1 MADRLCAPGLRRLAL
16 ALLLLAPLLA
26 TVGATSS
33 SAQDAL
39 VVTMVTDTAGLGDQ
53 NFNDAVKEGLDR
65 AAADFGVE
73 VRVLESLEAAD
84 YVPNLSE
91 GAAQSDL
98 TVGVGFLLAE
108 AMGIVAQE
116 NPDRRFVLIDAKP
129 LVGNAPQDLDNVISA
144 EFREQEGGFL
154 AGIVAG
160 RTTKTGKVGVLG
172 GMDIPPVER
181 YEVGFR
187 AGVQSVTPDVEVVVT
202 YTGSFGDPALGKE
215 QSLALYNQNADIV
228 FAIAGA
234 TGIGT
239 FEAAKE
245 KGPGFF
251 VVAADKDQS
260 QLGAEQQL
268 CVATKSL
275 SAAVYEATRQ
285 VVEGGFEGGTLNVG
299 LKENGTGL
307 EAPGDKVPA
316 DVLAIVDQYRQ
327 AIIDGAFTIPATRAE
342 LEQFQPPV
350 LGTPAAGTPAA

>member
-65 AAADFGVE
+65 ADADFGVE
-73 VRVLESLEAAD
+73 VRVLESQEAAD

-160 RTTKTGKVGVLG
+160 KMTKTRKVGVLG

-187 AGVQSVTPDVEVVVT
+187 AGVQTVAPDVEVVVT
-202 YTGSFGDPALGKE
+202 YTGTFSDPALGKE
-215 QSLALYNQNADIV
+215 QSLALYNQDIDIV
-228 FAIAGA
+228 FGIAGGSA
-234 TGIGT
+234 IGT

-245 KGPGFF
+245 KGQGFY
-251 VVAADKDQS
+251 VIGADKDQGH
-260 QLGAEQQL
+260 LAPGQQICFASKIL
-268 CVATKSL
+268 ASL
-275 SAAVYEATRQ
+275 VYEATRQ
-285 VVEGGFEGGTLNVG
+285 VVEGGFEGGTLNAG
-299 LKENGTGL
+299 LKEGGTGL
-307 EAPGDKVPA
+307 ETPGNLVPA
-316 DVLAIVDQYRQ
+316 DVLAIVDQYGQ
-327 AIIDGAFTIPATRAE
+327 AIIDGAFTLPATRAE
-342 LEQFQPPV
+342 LEQFQPPA
-350 LGTPAAGTPAA
+350 LGTPAATTPAA